1 MIISPFKSCSKSQ
14 IDALPNF
21 GNVAHLL
28 CIKTDRIR
36 YVIFNQNLYHEFN
49 YLSSVADG
57 AVGGP
62 ATTSP
67 SRDFF
72 PAAEARKKRLY

>member
-1 MIISPFKSCSKSQ
+1 MITSLFKSCLKSQ

-21 GNVAHLL
+21 GNIAHLL

-36 YVIFNQNLYHEFN
+36 YVIVNQNLYHEFN
-49 YLSSVADG
+49 YLSPVADA

-62 ATTSP
+62 ATTTP
-67 SRDFF
+67 SRNFF
-72 PAAEARKKRLY
+72 LAAETRKKRL